1 MADQPEPEQREG
13 QNSGLLEQLKM
24 QKRGQLADAPP
35 RQLRVSPDP
44 RNTRSMSYSG
54 AQVMNASMQNR

>member
-1 MADQPEPEQREG
+1 MADQAEPEQREG

-35 RQLRVSPDP
+35 RQLRVSPP
-44 RNTRSMSYSG
+44 RTMSYSG
-54 AQVMNASMQNR
+54 AQVMSASMQNR